1 MTSLLLVVAAIA
13 ASPGALP
20 PSDPSILNGA
30 AHAIQEGRLDQGRL
44 MIAQA
49 IRSGYKGS
57 PVERLLADLAFA
69 SRNYDE
75 ALGRYESL
83 TAAGVRD
90 SELCQRGAI
99 SALQLGRVSEAQP
112 LADCAVAFPEASWRA
127 WNARAVLADLVGDWA
142 TADKC
147 YRRAL
152 ELAPNEGE
160 IFNNQGWSSLLRGD
174 WAGALPRFEHAAKLE
189 PASVRISNN
198 LELARSALAADLPA
212 RRPEETDSQWAGRL
226 NDAGVAARLLGDNK
240 RALAAFTRAL
250 EASSTWYERASD
262 NLEMVTGK

>member
-1 MTSLLLVVAAIA
+1 MTNLLLVVAAIA
-13 ASPGALP
+13 APPSALP

-90 SELCQRGAI
+90 SELCQRGAM

-112 LADCAVAFPEASWRA
+112 LADCAVAFPDASWRA

-147 YRRAL
+147 YRRAF

-160 IFNNQGWSSLLRGD
+160 IVNNQGWSLLLRGD
-174 WAGALPRFEHAAKLE
+174 WAGALPRFAEAAALK
-189 PASVRISNN
+189 PGVSTITNN
-198 LELARSALAADLPA
+198 LDLAKSALAADLPR
-212 RRPEETDSQWAGRL
+212 RRPGESDSEWAKRL
-226 NDAGVAARLLGDNK
+226 NDAGVAAQLLGDDR
-240 RALAAFTRAL
+240 RALAAFTQAL
-250 EASSTWYERASD
+250 EASPVWYQRASD
-262 NLEMVTGK
+262 NLKALSNK